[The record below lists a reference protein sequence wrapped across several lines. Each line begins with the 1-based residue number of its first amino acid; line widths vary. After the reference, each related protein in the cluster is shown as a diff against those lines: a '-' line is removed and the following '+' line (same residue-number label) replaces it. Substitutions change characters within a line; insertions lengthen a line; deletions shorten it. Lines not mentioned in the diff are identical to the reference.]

1 MYWRCSTIKKNG
13 LPRLSSGRGS
23 PYVCERTLGRPM
35 STKDGKGI
43 KLLAAI
49 GLIIT
54 TIIWGSAFV
63 VMKNSVDII
72 SPTYLLALRFTI
84 AAIAL
89 ILVFWRKVMKINK
102 SDLLC
107 GGLLGVFLFVSYFFQ
122 TYGLKY
128 TTASKNAF
136 ITTLYV
142 ILVPFLHWLFNH
154 KKPKR
159 NNIIAACIAVVG
171 LALLSLEGDLSINIG
186 DLLTLICG
194 FFYAVHIVFI
204 DRYTEDHDPVKMT
217 VLQMVVAAVLSWIIA
232 PVLEGPFDGRVID
245 NSMIISLLYLG
256 IFSTMIGFLLQN
268 VGQKYLTPNTSS
280 ILLSFESVSGLIFS
294 VIFLG
299 DPLTIRLMAGCAL
312 MFAAV
317 ILSEY
322 RKKTTPSI
330 KPGKGDVSN
339 EQRNCNQ

>member
-1 MYWRCSTIKKNG
+1 
-13 LPRLSSGRGS
+13 
-23 PYVCERTLGRPM
+23 M
-35 STKDGKGI
+35 SVKDGKGI
-43 KLLAAI
+43 KLLAAV
-49 GLIIT
+49 GLIAT

-89 ILVFWRKVMKINK
+89 ILVFWRHVMKITK
-102 SDLLC
+102 SDLIC

-142 ILVPFLHWLFNH
+142 ILVPFLHWFFNR
-154 KKPKR
+154 KR
-159 NNIIAACIAVVG
+159 PTRKNIVAAVIAVIG
-171 LALLSLEGDLSINIG
+171 LALLSLEGDLSINLG

-194 FFYAVHIVFI
+194 VFYAVHIVFI
-204 DRYTEDHDPVKMT
+204 DRYTTDHNPITMT
-217 VLQMVVAAVLSWIIA
+217 VIQMAVAAMLSWIIA
-232 PVLEGPFDGRVID
+232 PALEGGLDLRVID
-245 NSMIISLLYLG
+245 RGMVVSLLYLG

-280 ILLSFESVSGLIFS
+280 ILLSFESVFGLIFS
-294 VIFLG
+294 VIFLD
-299 DPLTIRLMAGCAL
+299 DPLTLKLIAGCVL

-322 RKKTTPSI
+322 KRKER
-330 KPGKGDVSN
+330 G
-339 EQRNCNQ
+339 NC

>member
-1 MYWRCSTIKKNG
+1 
-13 LPRLSSGRGS
+13 
-23 PYVCERTLGRPM
+23 M
-35 STKDGKGI
+35 SVKEGKGI

-49 GLIIT
+49 GLIVT

-63 VMKNSVDII
+63 VMKNTVDIL

-89 ILVFWRKVMKINK
+89 ILVFWRQVMKITK
-102 SDLLC
+102 SDLIC

-122 TYGLKY
+122 TYGLKF

-142 ILVPFLHWLFNH
+142 ILVPFLHWLFNR
-154 KKPKR
+154 KR
-159 NNIIAACIAVVG
+159 PTQKNIAAAVIAVTG
-171 LALLSLEGDLSINIG
+171 LGLLSLEGDLSVNPG
-186 DLLTLICG
+186 DLLTFICG
-194 FFYAVHIVFI
+194 IFFAVHIVFI
-204 DRYTEDHDPVKMT
+204 DRFTTDHNPVTMT
-217 VLQMVVAAVLSWIIA
+217 VIQMAVAAILSWLIA
-232 PVLEGPFDGRVID
+232 PVLEGGLDVRVID
-245 NSMIISLLYLG
+245 RSMMVSLLYLG

-280 ILLSFESVSGLIFS
+280 ILLSFESVFGLIFS

-299 DPLTIRLMAGCAL
+299 DPLTVRLIAGCVL

-322 RKKTTPSI
+322 KRKGSKTADA
-330 KPGKGDVSN
+330 KGTGSSTMKGVVDL
-339 EQRNCNQ
+339 

>member
-1 MYWRCSTIKKNG
+1 
-13 LPRLSSGRGS
+13 
-23 PYVCERTLGRPM
+23 M

-43 KLLAAI
+43 KILAAI

-72 SPTYLLALRFTI
+72 SPTYLLALRFII

-89 ILVFWRKVMKINK
+89 ILVFWKKVMKINK
-102 SDLLC
+102 SDLFC
-107 GGLLGVFLFVSYFFQ
+107 GGLLGIFLFVSYFFQ

-142 ILVPFLHWLFNH
+142 ILVPFLHWLFNRT
-154 KKPKR
+154 KPKR

-171 LALLSLEGDLSINIG
+171 LALLSLEGDLSVNIG

-204 DRYTEDHDPVKMT
+204 DRYTTDHDPIKMT
-217 VLQMVVAAVLSWIIA
+217 VLQMVTAAVLSWIIA
-232 PVLEGPFDGRVID
+232 PILEGPFDGGVID
-245 NSMIISLLYLG
+245 NTMMIGLLYLG

-280 ILLSFESVSGLIFS
+280 ILLSFESVFGLIFS

-299 DPLTIRLMAGCAL
+299 DPLTVRLIAGCVL

-322 RKKTTPSI
+322 RRKAKSQ
-330 KPGKGDVSN
+330 K
-339 EQRNCNQ
+339 